1 MLYPLYVHV
10 GDAKHAHGVTFPD
23 FPGCFAAADNWTE
36 LPVAVQEAVEAHF
49 GDDEGSIPEPSPL
62 EALTQHPEYKGGV
75 WMLFDIDL
83 SKINAKAVRLNISLP
98 ERLVQ
103 KIDSAA
109 QERKL
114 SRSAFLALAAEH
126 EMQNGERQSMHR

>member
-23 FPGCFAAADNWTE
+23 FPGCFAAADTWE
-36 LPVAVQEAVEAHF
+36 DLPAAVQEAVEAHF
-49 GDDEGSIPEPSPL
+49 FDEEGAVPSPSAL
-62 EALTQHPEYKGGV
+62 EKLASNPEYEGGV

-83 SKINAKAVRLNISLP
+83 SKINSKAVRFNVSMP
-98 ERLVQ
+98 ERLLQ
-103 KIDSAA
+103 QIDAA
-109 QERKL
+109 AGARKL

-126 EMQNGERQSMHR
+126 EMSASA

>member
-23 FPGCFAAADNWTE
+23 FPGCFAAADNWAD
-36 LPVAVQEAVEAHF
+36 LPAAVQEAVAAHF
-49 GDDEGSIPEPSPL
+49 DSEEGPIPEPSPL
-62 EALTQHPEYKGGV
+62 EELTHHPEYEGGV

-126 EMQNGERQSMHR
+126 EMQDGERRSMRR

>member
-23 FPGCFAAADNWTE
+23 FPGCFAAADEWE
-36 LPVAVQEAVEAHF
+36 DLPRAVQEAVESHF
-49 GDDEGSIPEPSPL
+49 ADGDETVPQPTAL
-62 EALTQHPEYKGGV
+62 EQLASDPEYQGGV
-75 WMLFDIDL
+75 WMLFDIDI
-83 SKINAKAVRLNISLP
+83 SRINSKAVRLNISLP

-103 KIDSAA
+103 QIDAVA
-109 QERKL
+109 RQRRM

-126 EMQNGERQSMHR
+126 EMAAQ

>member
-23 FPGCFAAADNWTE
+23 FPGCFAAADEWE
-36 LPVAVQEAVEAHF
+36 DLPRAVQEAVESHF
-49 GDDEGSIPEPSPL
+49 SDVDEIVPEPTPL
-62 EALTQHPEYKGGV
+62 EQLAHDPQYDGGV

-83 SKINAKAVRLNISLP
+83 SRINSKAIRLNISLP

-103 KIDSAA
+103 QIDAA
-109 QERKL
+109 ARERHM

-126 EMQNGERQSMHR
+126 EMAAH

>member
-23 FPGCFAAADNWTE
+23 FPGCFAAADEWE
-36 LPVAVQEAVEAHF
+36 DLPRAVQEAAEAHF
-49 GDDEGSIPEPSPL
+49 VDGDENVPQPTPL
-62 EALTQHPEYKGGV
+62 EQLASDPEYQGGV
-75 WMLFDIDL
+75 WMLFGIDI
-83 SKINAKAVRLNISLP
+83 SRINSKAVRLNISLP

-103 KIDSAA
+103 QIDAVA
-109 QERKL
+109 RQRRM

-126 EMQNGERQSMHR
+126 EMAAQ

>member
-23 FPGCFAAADNWTE
+23 FPGCFAAADEWE
-36 LPVAVQEAVEAHF
+36 DLPCAVQEAVEAHF
-49 GDDEGSIPEPSPL
+49 CDGDETVPEPTPL
-62 EALTQHPEYKGGV
+62 EQLTRDPQYEGGV

-83 SKINAKAVRLNISLP
+83 SRINSKAIRLNISLP

-103 KIDSAA
+103 QIDAA
-109 QERKL
+109 ARERRM

-126 EMQNGERQSMHR
+126 EMAAQ

>member
-23 FPGCFAAADNWTE
+23 FPGCYSAADDWE
-36 LPVAVQEAVEAHF
+36 DLPRAVQEAVEAHF
-49 GDDEGSIPEPSPL
+49 EGEDEPIPEPTPL
-62 EALTQHPEYKGGV
+62 EQLAADPQYEGGV

-83 SKINAKAVRLNISLP
+83 TKINSKAVRLNISLP

-103 KIDSAA
+103 QIDAVA
-109 QERKL
+109 RARKL

-126 EMQNGERQSMHR
+126 EMANA

>member
-10 GDAKHAHGVTFPD
+10 GDKRHAHGVTFPD
-23 FPGCFAAADNWTE
+23 FPGCFAAADNWAD
-36 LPVAVQEAVEAHF
+36 LPASVQEAVEAHF
-49 GDDEGSIPEPSPL
+49 EGEEDVIPAPSAL
-62 EALTQHPEYKGGV
+62 EVLTGNPEYQGGI

-83 SKINAKAVRLNISLP
+83 SKINSRSVRLNISLP

-103 KIDSAA
+103 RIDAVA
-109 QERKL
+109 NARKL

-126 EMQNGERQSMHR
+126 EMADV